1 MQTTFIKSAADL
13 LPTNTAGSNSKSG
26 SNPTS
31 SATSFQQQFRQEL
44 ANQQTAK
51 STPVSQPAP
60 ATNNARTA
68 TENKTENDK
77 AKQVADEEQKD
88 DTPPT
93 PQATALSSLLQQ
105 LMPVAKAPGT
115 EAQTDEQPDQTVRE
129 TRNNAEAVHADASVS
144 PGSISALTP
153 ATAQAMRE
161 PGKLIADPG
170 QPDNSASLASVSALI
185 PATPPTMREPGK
197 LIADPGQPAKSDT
210 LTPTNV
216 QAMRE
221 PGKLIADPG
230 NPDAGNSSALAFP
243 GQALRTDISDTAKQT
258 PALTAAALAA
268 AGQASQRSGN
278 AVEKSLD
285 EPLDAMKKTTPGD
298 ANSLSDL
305 KQNKVDDK
313 SIALQAG
320 AAGQKTEERLSFANT
335 LRSISQEQNT
345 TAIPATV
352 TQASPGFTSYVQ
364 TEQAIRPV
372 QIPVGVHQSGWDKAI
387 GEHVISMAAS
397 KLQQAELS
405 LNPPELGPLKIILSL
420 NQDQANATFITAQPE
435 VRQALEA
442 SMPKLRDMMND
453 AGMQLAGFNVQTQ
466 SSPSGQDLGQRQ
478 GQQQANTGF
487 QPENSPRRN
496 SEIVR
501 NDAETTRSTT
511 TAGRARTIPGAVD
524 TFA

>member
-1 MQTTFIKSAADL
+1 MPAA
-13 LPTNTAGSNSKSG
+13 
-26 SNPTS
+26 
-31 SATSFQQQFRQEL
+31 E
-44 ANQQTAK
+44 
-51 STPVSQPAP
+51 V
-60 ATNNARTA
+60 
-68 TENKTENDK
+68 
-77 AKQVADEEQKD
+77 
-88 DTPPT
+88 
-93 PQATALSSLLQQ
+93 
-105 LMPVAKAPGT
+105 PGT
-115 EAQTDEQPDQTVRE
+115 EALTPATAQTMREPGKLIADPGQPD
-129 TRNNAEAVHADASVS
+129 NSGSLASVS
-144 PGSISALTP
+144 ALIPATTPTMREPGKLIADPGQPENNRSLASVSGLIPATTPTMREPGKLIADPGQPDKSDSLTPISALTP

-170 QPDNSASLASVSALI
+170 
-185 PATPPTMREPGK
+185 
-197 LIADPGQPAKSDT
+197 
-210 LTPTNV
+210 
-216 QAMRE
+216 
-221 PGKLIADPG
+221 
-230 NPDAGNSSALAFP
+230 NPDAGINSALAFP
-243 GQALRTDISDTAKQT
+243 GQALRTDISDTAKQNQV
-258 PALTAAALAA
+258 LTAAALAA
-268 AGQASQRSGN
+268 AGQASQRPDN
-278 AVEKSLD
+278 VTEKGLD
-285 EPLDAMKKTTPGD
+285 EPLRTMKKTIPGD

-345 TAIPATV
+345 TTIPATV
-352 TQASPGFTSYVQ
+352 TQASPGFASYVQ
-364 TEQAIRPV
+364 TEQAVRPV

-466 SSPSGQDLGQRQ
+466 SSPSSQGQ

-511 TAGRARTIPGAVD
+511 TAGRARTNPGAVD

>member
-1 MQTTFIKSAADL
+1 MSRIMQTTFIKSAADL
-13 LPTNTAGSNSKSG
+13 LPTNTAGGNSKSG

-68 TENKTENDK
+68 TENKAENGN

-105 LMPVAKAPGT
+105 LMPAAEVPGT
-115 EAQTDEQPDQTVRE
+115 EALTPATAQTMREPGKLIADPGQPDNSGSLASFSALIPATTPTMRE
-129 TRNNAEAVHADASVS
+129 PGKLIAD
-144 PGSISALTP
+144 PGQPDKSDSLTSISALTP

-170 QPDNSASLASVSALI
+170 
-185 PATPPTMREPGK
+185 
-197 LIADPGQPAKSDT
+197 
-210 LTPTNV
+210 
-216 QAMRE
+216 
-221 PGKLIADPG
+221 
-230 NPDAGNSSALAFP
+230 NPDAGINSALAFP
-243 GQALRTDISDTAKQT
+243 GQALRTDISDTARPTQT
-258 PALTAAALAA
+258 LTSEAALSAA
-268 AGQASQRSGN
+268 RQASQRPDN
-278 AVEKSLD
+278 VTEKGLD
-285 EPLDAMKKTTPGD
+285 EPLRTMKKTILGD

-352 TQASPGFTSYVQ
+352 TQASPGFASYVQ
-364 TEQAIRPV
+364 TEQAVRPV
-372 QIPVGVHQSGWDKAI
+372 QIPVGVHQTGWDKAI

-466 SSPSGQDLGQRQ
+466 SSPSGQGQ

-511 TAGRARTIPGAVD
+511 TAGRARTNPGAVD

>member
-13 LPTNTAGSNSKSG
+13 LPTNTAGGNSKSG

-105 LMPVAKAPGT
+105 LMPAAKAPGT
-115 EAQTDEQPDQTVRE
+115 EALTDEQPDQTVRE

-153 ATAQAMRE
+153 ATAQAKRE

-170 QPDNSASLASVSALI
+170 QPD
-185 PATPPTMREPGK
+185 
-197 LIADPGQPAKSDT
+197 KSDT

-221 PGKLIADPG
+221 PG

-243 GQALRTDISDTAKQT
+243 GQTLRTDISDTAKQT

-352 TQASPGFTSYVQ
+352 TQASPGFASYVQ
-364 TEQAIRPV
+364 TEQAVRPV